1 MAFTPISLAKSA
13 NSPLWHFSNKALPNE
28 ELYVL
33 LILLAGAEGFGPS
46 LSPLERLVT
55 VLLTTIVF
63 TTLSVCGL
71 EYIFTIYFYLGGGSS
86 TLYGWNFTPYASVL
100 SSALPVKNS
109 PILSTSFIKF
119 LL

>member
-1 MAFTPISLAKSA
+1 M
-13 NSPLWHFSNKALPNE
+13 
-28 ELYVL
+28 
-33 LILLAGAEGFGPS
+33 LAGAERLERS
-46 LSPLERLVT
+46 LNPLERFVT

-63 TTLSVCGL
+63 TTLLVCGL
-71 EYIFTIYFYLGGGSS
+71 EYIFTIYLYLGGGSS

-100 SSALPVKNS
+100 SSALSVKNS